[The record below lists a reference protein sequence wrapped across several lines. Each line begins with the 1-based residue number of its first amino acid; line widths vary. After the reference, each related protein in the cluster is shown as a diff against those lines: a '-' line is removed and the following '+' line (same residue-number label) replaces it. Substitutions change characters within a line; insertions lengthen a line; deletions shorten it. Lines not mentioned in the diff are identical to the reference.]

1 MSNVTLIVKIKP
13 DEVEMQVLERFKEFQ
28 QAMID
33 KDESILNEIMDD
45 NYTLT
50 HMSGKVQSKQE
61 YIQEITNGVL
71 NYYHSTIMEP
81 TITITD
87 DRHAKL
93 TADVKLDAKVY
104 GIKGNWT
111 LKTNVTMKKIDD
123 VWYLSKWDN

>member
-1 MSNVTLIVKIKP
+1 MSDVTLIVYMKL
-13 DEVEMQVLERFKEFQ
+13 DEVEMQVLERFIEFQ

-50 HMSGKVQSKQE
+50 HMSGKVQTKQE
-61 YIQEITNGVL
+61 YIQEIANGVL
-71 NYYHSTIMEP
+71 NYYHSTIIEP

-87 DRHAKL
+87 DKYAKL

>member
-1 MSNVTLIVKIKP
+1 MSNVTLIVKNKP

-45 NYTLT
+45 SYTLT
-50 HMSGKVQSKQE
+50 HMSGKVQTKQE

-87 DRHAKL
+87 DRYAKL

-104 GIKGNWT
+104 GIKGDWT
-111 LKTNVTMKKIDD
+111 LKTNVTMKKIDN